1 MEIEVSVNDMSPAH
15 RASVLGNREELIQI
29 LEVKILL
36 FDSYQKAK
44 NYHEMAVRRPKI
56 ISYIFKTNPDLKD
69 LTDHFGRTPLIYCIL
84 ADRVNTAKY
93 LIKSGAQISSG

>member
-36 FDSYQKAK
+36 LVSYQKVK
-44 NYHEMAVRRPKI
+44 IDHEMA
-56 ISYIFKTNPDLKD
+56 
-69 LTDHFGRTPLIYCIL
+69 
-84 ADRVNTAKY
+84 
-93 LIKSGAQISSG
+93 IK